1 MALCDFLITRDI
13 AGSDCSG
20 NFQKGV
26 KPDGLL
32 INRADIDFT
41 GVGYDSEH
49 PFLLETM
56 ALKAGKTSYNIVQSG
71 KTPYSGTQQ
80 ELVEGTYQNTFTNT
94 LQFVILNQ
102 GSTTAEQV
110 FALMNG
116 EFVVVLQNNNG
127 TAQCF
132 AQVYGLEAGLH
143 ASAMVR
149 ELYNDDTLS
158 GWLVTMTEENAAKGS
173 IFMDDNLY
181 ESLKPEE

>member
-1 MALCDFLITRDI
+1 MALCDFLIQRNI
-13 AGSDCSG
+13 AGYDCAG

-26 KPDGLL
+26 KADGLL
-32 INRADIDFT
+32 INRADIDFSS
-41 GVGYDSEH
+41 VGYDDEH
-49 PFLLETM
+49 PFLLDTM
-56 ALKAGKTSYNIVQSG
+56 PLKAGKTSYNIVQGG
-71 KTPYSGTQQ
+71 KTPFSGTQQ

-127 TAQCF
+127 TAQCY
-132 AQVYGLEAGLH
+132 AQVYGLEAGLR

-158 GWLVTMTEENAAKGS
+158 GWLVTMTETDAAKGS

-181 ESLKPEE
+181 ESLKPA